1 MRSSTRRKCFDM
13 LREMGARSIDV
24 LAEGSSSMTF
34 EAGPFSLSL
43 EPRGVV
49 RGFGQVIEAGAPFL
63 ARLWD
68 DMQYHDDGQLV
79 VAHCVAWIQ
88 LVCVMFM
95 PSNYLVTIWS

>member
-1 MRSSTRRKCFDM
+1 MRPSTRRKCFDM

-24 LAEGSSSMTF
+24 LDAESAPMTF
-34 EAGPFSLSL
+34 ESGPFSLAL
-43 EPRGVV
+43 CPRGVV
-49 RGFGQVIEAGAPFL
+49 RGFEQVIDAGDPFL

-88 LVCVMFM
+88 LVCVMACVCACK
-95 PSNYLVTIWS
+95 S